1 MPILGDAVRTHWWR
15 FVPVGAA
22 AVVCVP
28 TSSPFGLVP
37 VVLWCALA
45 RTRRTGLV
53 VGAVLVALLAWFV
66 LPRELG
72 FGGPWVPSYVELF
85 WLYPVLAALVCLPA
99 VPRDRGIGSAVLV
112 LTTMVATGL
121 LATAVV
127 LLGQLE
133 SKPGD
138 EGVLPAPAGLKATE
152 GLGHCG
158 SGNCSREVTLKG
170 DRAPDVLRAHLESRG
185 FTPRPALDSGD
196 ERVCRADG
204 LVFTHEVCAESRTLT
219 STEVRVVWYVN

>member
-22 AVVCVP
+22 AAVCVP
-28 TSSPFGLVP
+28 TSSLFGLVP

-53 VGAVLVALLAWFV
+53 VGGALVAVLAWFV
-66 LPRELG
+66 LPRALG
-72 FGGPWVPSYVELF
+72 LAGPWVPSYIELF
-85 WLYPVLAALVCLPA
+85 WLYPVVAALVCLPA
-99 VPRDRGIGSAVLV
+99 VPRERGIASAVLV

-138 EGVLPAPAGLKATE
+138 EGVLPGPAGLKVAE

-158 SGNCSREVTLKG
+158 SGNCSREVTLTG
-170 DRAPDVLRAHLESRG
+170 TSAPDATREHLASRG

-204 LVFTHEVCAESRTLT
+204 LVFTHEVCAESRTIT
-219 STEVRVVWYVN
+219 PAEVRVVWYVD